1 MRAWNLGAVTNKKL
15 IVGSVMQYIRI
26 AVLLVIGFGSA
37 LLAFG
42 DDAPKHLTHEQALK
56 DTKTFLSL
64 LESTHA
70 DPYTNLGGKIAFK
83 KKAEKLEK
91 DLPAD
96 GLSVSELTDRLGA
109 FLAPLRDGHTR
120 VRGNRARWQDPSP
133 RLAVQFEIASD
144 GLVLSAFD
152 LPELKGTQ
160 GDKLVAVNGISIPE
174 LMNRMLQ
181 EVSAE
186 NEYGSYY
193 GVMLALRSF
202 KLLKNLIP
210 DLDRTQGVHYTLED
224 ATGNRVERAIGWE
237 GEHPEDADKWSDRS
251 VQWAGIPHPDE
262 PYYYE
267 FLDGNQTAYFRV
279 ANMVP
284 RESYEIMKGYR
295 VGDLKGTLEEYYKR
309 HKKEMPAD
317 LDAAIQ
323 GVPSITEPA
332 TQMVGLMKKYKTR
345 NLVIDLR
352 GNGGGST
359 PVIVPFFYEIYGD
372 DYFGRKDDAEFVQ
385 VKSPLWMEKYHTTV
399 EEQRKKEPGFEVG
412 EYEFTGGDEP
422 GTAEEKRNKKFAE
435 WNEKGLAWA
444 KPLEAQG
451 GKPVYRPPKIIVLC
465 DPGTFSAAFQA
476 MFLLHQMGA
485 TVVGVPSAQSPNAF
499 MEGTEYTLPESGIK
513 GLISNGMQMFMP
525 HEPKANVYHPD
536 FEVSYSVFAKYGADT
551 DTSLRYA
558 LDLVAAGRI

>member
-1 MRAWNLGAVTNKKL
+1 MMRY
-15 IVGSVMQYIRI
+15 MRI
-26 AVLLVIGFGSA
+26 AALFLLGLCSA
-37 LLAFG
+37 LLARG
-42 DDAPKHLTHEQALK
+42 DEQPKHLTREQALK

-64 LESTHA
+64 LEATHPV
-70 DPYTNLGGKIAFK
+70 PYTNLGGKIAFK
-83 KKAEKLEK
+83 KKSEKLAK
-91 DLPAD
+91 DLPAE
-96 GLSVSELTDRLGA
+96 GLSVPELRDRLGA

-120 VRGNRARWQDPSP
+120 VGGGRARWQDPAP
-133 RLAVQFEIASD
+133 RLAVQLAIASD
-144 GLVLSAFD
+144 GLVITSFD

-160 GDKLVAVNGISIPE
+160 GDKLLAVNGHTIPE

-210 DLDRTQGVHYTLED
+210 DLERGQGVRYTLED
-224 ATGNRVERAIGWE
+224 AKGNRVERTVSWE
-237 GEHPEDADKWSDRS
+237 GEHPEDPEKWSDRP
-251 VQWAGIPHPDE
+251 VEWAGIPHPKQ

-279 ANMVP
+279 ESMVP
-284 RESYEIMKGYR
+284 RESYEIMKGYH
-295 VGDLKGTLEEYYKR
+295 VGDLKEMLGEYYKR
-309 HKKEMPAD
+309 QKKEMPAD

-332 TQMVGLMKKYKTR
+332 TKMVEEMKKYQTR
-345 NLVIDLR
+345 NVIVDLR

-385 VKSPLWMEKYHTTV
+385 VKSPLWMEKYHTSV
-399 EEQRKKEPGFEVG
+399 EEELKKEPGFEVG
-412 EYEFTGGDEP
+412 EYEFTGGNEP

-435 WNEKGLAWA
+435 WKEKNLNWA
-444 KPLEAQG
+444 KPLEAQN
-451 GKPVYRPPKIIVLC
+451 GKPVYRPPKVIVLC

-485 TVVGVPSAQSPNAF
+485 TVAGVPSAQSPNAF

-525 HEPKANVYHPD
+525 HDPKANVYHPD
-536 FEVSYSVFAKYGADT
+536 FEVSYSIFAKYGGDMDA
-551 DTSLRYA
+551 SLRYA
-558 LDLVAAGRI
+558 LDLIAAGKI